1 MSLPPQ
7 RKTELFYN
15 GVWNDITG
23 DMRDTSALTITRGRN
38 SESTRADPS
47 AASAVVDNRNGTYS
61 PRDPLSPLYG
71 LIGRNTPIRH
81 SVFAGGAWLKL
92 AGGTEAFTTPD
103 NAAQDITTDI
113 DVRVELAPTDW
124 VHAYEIAG
132 KYAISGNNRSWGLL
146 LTAEGKILFMWSPD
160 GTLAARIATASTIPV
175 PAYNGQRVAIRA
187 TLDVNNGAGGN
198 TSTFYYSNSI
208 DGVWRQL
215 GEPTVLTGTTSVFN
229 GNAQLEV
236 GSLTDL
242 SDSSLVGN
250 IYKFQLWNGIDGVNT
265 VDLDFSVADP
275 GDTTV
280 TDNTGFLWTARSTA
294 ELSNEHVRLE
304 GEVPAWPP
312 ERDLSGNDRFSSISP
327 TGIMRRLD
335 AGVKPIDSA
344 LLRFIKA
351 NNPTECWPMTDGVS
365 SVGATSIVPGG
376 RTMTQVLSFGSN
388 RIQWTKGEIADWI
401 EPVALA
407 PTNSDGVL
415 ISNRVATSG
424 VVDDTYIDIVRNGVG
439 DGDYIILTDTGAGQA
454 GSPRVSLR
462 MDFVPGSDQVTV
474 TVTYREMETSSVSL
488 LLSVTSAGIFDDQP
502 HHIRLQTGRRAVDL
516 PTYLY
521 IDGVLRDSD
530 PIGSGGGPIGNIKE
544 VRYGWDMDGVTSNPQ
559 SFGYL
564 TLWEHPDLLDPGPPT
579 ADEMYQAMMGFP
591 GERAGE
597 RALRV
602 ATEAGATLSV
612 AGISEIETRMGSQG
626 REKLMDALDSCAKSD
641 VGFLGERR
649 DAREL
654 IFQSHGVI
662 YNQAPI
668 LTLDFSAGVI
678 SAPFKPIDDD
688 RYTENDVTVQRERG
702 GFGVGILEEG
712 AMSIQ
717 EFPNGV
723 GRYDSSYTRNL
734 EDDEQPEQLANW
746 LMALGT
752 FNGLRYKQITLDLGN
767 PRVYEMVDD
776 ILRLDVGDL
785 IRITNL
791 PDAYGPDDVDL
802 LIQGYTEE
810 IGPSAWKIT
819 FTCSPGEP
827 WATGFLDGG
836 FKLGSTVSKLAGA
849 VTDTATNMDVEVPV
863 NAARWADSATYP
875 NDFPSLFKVGGETVQ
890 ATACISFLK
899 DAFGRTVAN
908 GWGTSDSNKVWST
921 GGGVAGDYAVGSGYG
936 SHTLSSVA
944 VSRRTFVDY
953 VATDFDATVGIAVSA
968 TATGAALTGGL
979 TARYSSGDNLYH
991 ARLIFNTSGSLQLD
1005 IRKRV
1010 AAVES
1015 AVGSTFTPGITYVA
1029 GTFYNLRFQVEGT
1042 SLRAKVWRTTVAEP
1056 GAWHIDATDSSLTT
1070 SPLAGVRSISVTGNT
1085 NVNPQVRY
1093 DNLDLNNVQ
1102 SFTVVR
1108 SVNGIVKA
1116 HADDEPIDL
1125 VKPIYVSL

>member
-1 MSLPPQ
+1 MSLPPE

-15 GVWNDITG
+15 GVWNDISG
-23 DMRDTSALTITRGRN
+23 DMRDTSAVTITRGRN
-38 SESTRADPS
+38 SESSRADPS
-47 AASAVVDNRNGTYS
+47 AASMVVDNREGKYS
-61 PRDPLSPLYG
+61 PRDPESPLYG

-81 SVFAGGAWLKL
+81 SVFAGGAWAEF
-92 AGGTEAFTTPD
+92 AGGNEAFTTPD

-113 DVRVELAPTDW
+113 DIRVEFAPNDW
-124 VHAYEIAG
+124 LHAYELAA
-132 KYAISGNNRSWGLL
+132 KYETVGENRSWGLMV
-146 LTAEGKILFMWSPD
+146 TAEGKILFFWTSA
-160 GTLAARIATASTIPV
+160 GTFASRISTGSTIAI
-175 PAYNGQRVAIRA
+175 PAYNGQRIAIRV

-215 GEPTVLTGTTSVFN
+215 GEPTTLTGTTSVFN
-229 GNAQLEV
+229 GTAPLEV
-236 GSLTDL
+236 GSIEDI
-242 SDSSLVGN
+242 SDFGLVGKM
-250 IYKFQLWNGIDGVNT
+250 YAFQLWNGIDGVKV

-294 ELSNEHVRLE
+294 SLSNEHVRIE

-312 ERDLSGNDRFSSISP
+312 ERDLSGNDRYTSIAP

-335 AGVKPIDSA
+335 AGVKPIDSSI
-344 LLRFIKA
+344 LRFIKR
-351 NNPTECWPMTDGVS
+351 NNPAECWPMTDGAQSRV
-365 SVGATSIVPGG
+365 ATSIVPGG
-376 RTMTQVLSFGSN
+376 RSMTQRLTFGTAN
-388 RIQWTKGEIADWI
+388 VQWSKGEIAEWI
-401 EPVALA
+401 EPVAMA
-407 PTNSDGVL
+407 PHNTDGFLV
-415 ISNRVATSG
+415 SNRVATTG
-424 VVDDTYIDIVRNGVG
+424 VVDETFIEMLRRGTG
-439 DGDYIILTDTGAGQA
+439 DGDYIILTDTGAGTPS
-454 GSPRVSLR
+454 SPRTSLRLDFNPGTNSVSL
-462 MDFVPGSDQVTV
+462 TV
-474 TVTYREMETSSVSL
+474 TFNEGETSSVA
-488 LLSVTSAGIFDDQP
+488 LLSNITSAGIFDDQP
-502 HHIRLQTGRRAVDL
+502 HIIRLMVRRTAFDL
-516 PTYLY
+516 PFEIY

-530 PIGSGGGPIGNIKE
+530 SHGVPLTGNIKE
-544 VRYGWDMDGVTSNPQ
+544 VRYGWDLDGVTSGAQ

-564 TLWEHPDLLDPGPPT
+564 TMWEHVDVSSSEGEPPS
-579 ADEMYQAMMGFP
+579 AEEMYQAMLGFP

-602 ATEAGATLSV
+602 ATEAGVTLSG
-612 AGISEIETRMGSQG
+612 AGIAEIETRMGSQS
-626 REKLMDALDSCAKSD
+626 REKLLDALDQCAKSD

-662 YNQAPI
+662 YNQAPL

-678 SAPFKPIDDD
+678 SAPFKPTDDD

-702 GFGVGILEEG
+702 GFGIGILEEG
-712 AMSIQ
+712 SMSIQ
-717 EFPNGV
+717 EPPLGV
-723 GRYDSSYTRNL
+723 GRYDSSYTRSL
-734 EDDEQPEQLANW
+734 EDDDQPEQLANW

-767 PRVYEMVDD
+767 PRVYAMVDD

-791 PDAYGPDDVDL
+791 PDAYGPDPVDL
-802 LIQGYTEE
+802 LIQGYSEE

-836 FKLGSTVSKLAGA
+836 FKLGSTVTKLAGDH
-849 VTDTATNMDVEVPV
+849 TNSTTNMNIETPV
-863 NAARWADSATYP
+863 SSTRWAESAAYP
-875 NDFPSLFKVGGETVQ
+875 SDYPSVFKVGGETVQ

-908 GWGTSDSNKVWST
+908 GWGTSDSNKTWST
-921 GGGVAGDYAVGSGYG
+921 GGGTAADYAVGSGYG
-936 SHTLSSVA
+936 SHTLASVA
-944 VSRRTFVDY
+944 ISRRTFIDF
-953 VATDFDATVGIAVSA
+953 VATDFDGEVSIAVST
-968 TATGAALTGGL
+968 TATGAALFGGL
-979 TARYSSGDNLYH
+979 TARHTSGDNLYH

-1010 AAVES
+1010 SAVES

-1029 GTFYNLRFQVEGT
+1029 GTFYRLRFQVEGT
-1042 SLRAKVWRTTVAEP
+1042 TLRAKVWRVTDNEP
-1056 GAWHIDATDSSLTT
+1056 GAWHIEATDSSLSA
-1070 SPLAGVRSISVTGNT
+1070 SPFIGIRSISGSGNT
-1085 NVNPQVRY
+1085 NVNAQVRY
-1093 DNLDLNNVQ
+1093 DNLDVNNVQ
-1102 SFTVVR
+1102 SLTVVR

-1125 VKPIYVSL
+1125 LNPIYVSL